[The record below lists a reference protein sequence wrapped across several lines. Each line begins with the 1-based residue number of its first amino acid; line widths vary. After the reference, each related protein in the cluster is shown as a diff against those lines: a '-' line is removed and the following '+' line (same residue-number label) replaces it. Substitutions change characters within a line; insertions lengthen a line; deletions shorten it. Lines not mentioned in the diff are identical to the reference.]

1 MAPLRATVLIVCLAL
16 LHCVG
21 AVLAAGP
28 EPVNVA
34 LKAPSIDLLPF
45 VQFYESDKPVM
56 SVPLPGDGA
65 GQSVL
70 MPIDGRGSGPIYHW
84 AVVSFANPDG
94 APGGVVLSIPHQG
107 FVWSGVLWPQAPGT
121 HVVALTTPQGV
132 LPEVLRSLDQNA
144 YRFTVE
150 PGKTL
155 TFAVEINRP
164 RLGEVRLWR
173 EAAFDQAEIN
183 STFLSGATLGIAMLL
198 GLVMLAL
205 YTVRTSPAFLAGA
218 LFAIAATLRLALE
231 EGYLP
236 VLRKALPQAASS
248 GVFLTAASESLMLT
262 GLVACLITFPEL
274 RKRLAVVGNLM
285 LGFAGLSLALPVYG
299 WFEPLRAMGLARI
312 GFAAMVVLGFAL
324 MLLLWRRGFSR
335 AQASLPSWSMLV
347 LWTFLAAIGANI
359 TADQRYFGPIVS
371 VGLVLVLLT
380 MAFTLAQF
388 AFSHGFVSRRFFE
401 ESGRRALALAGAQE
415 YVWDWQ
421 VAAQELH
428 VSAEIERALA
438 IRPGYLTETGLQ
450 GFLDLLHPLD
460 RTPYEAAVRNAERR
474 GKGVFS
480 LEFRLRRGDGAYRW
494 YKLKAR
500 AMQTADRRTQRC
512 IGTLSDITNNKRS
525 EDRLLRDAVFDRVT
539 GLPNRALLTD
549 RISRAIASVGAGA
562 IHDLRLL
569 LIDLD
574 RFKTFNDGLGHETG
588 DGILNVT
595 GRRLQAL
602 AGPEDTVA
610 RMPGD
615 QFAVLFSGEH
625 KRDIVMFTEDVRRE
639 ITRPID
645 ARPREIYLTA
655 CIGVAGYTRRGE
667 TADDLLK
674 NAAVA
679 LYEAKKRGPNSVDYF
694 HEAMRDDRGE
704 LITLESDLRRA
715 IERNEIEVLYQPIA
729 RIADMDLAGFEAL
742 VRWRHHEMGLL
753 VPQSFI
759 PLAEQ
764 TGLIIELGRHV
775 LNEAGRQLGV
785 WQRAFRPADPLF
797 VSVNISASQLA
808 TADLI
813 GEVRTLLAREA
824 LRPGTLKIEVTE
836 SAVMENPEHAAKVL
850 EKLQALGVGLACDDF
865 GTGYSSLSN
874 LRSLPFDTLKI
885 DKSFIDP
892 DPEDARAQ
900 VILATVI
907 DLAHDLGLSVIAE
920 GIENQDRIDALGAM
934 GCDYG
939 QGFFIGP
946 PMTAKQVVDALS
958 GLPYATGL
966 GKTVIAALLERATAQ
981 PAPAPTEKL
990 PHFQPKHEPWPAPV
1004 LPPPPEPQ
1012 PEPEP
1017 ELQPEPEREASPDT
1031 AQPPVPRAGRAP
1043 MAPRL
1048 PRPPDPEPVPEPVA
1062 TIEAFVPES
1071 LPALPRREPFPS
1083 LAWGPDELP
1092 ETKVEAA
1099 PAKSKP
1105 ARKKAAAKKVAA
1117 KKPRKK

>member
-1 MAPLRATVLIVCLAL
+1 M
-16 LHCVG
+16 
-21 AVLAAGP
+21 
-28 EPVNVA
+28 
-34 LKAPSIDLLPF
+34 
-45 VQFYESDKPVM
+45 
-56 SVPLPGDGA
+56 
-65 GQSVL
+65 
-70 MPIDGRGSGPIYHW
+70 
-84 AVVSFANPDG
+84 
-94 APGGVVLSIPHQG
+94 
-107 FVWSGVLWPQAPGT
+107 
-121 HVVALTTPQGV
+121 
-132 LPEVLRSLDQNA
+132 
-144 YRFTVE
+144 
-150 PGKTL
+150 
-155 TFAVEINRP
+155 
-164 RLGEVRLWR
+164 
-173 EAAFDQAEIN
+173 
-183 STFLSGATLGIAMLL
+183 LGIAMLL
-198 GLVMLAL
+198 GLVMVAL

-218 LFAIAATLRLALE
+218 LFAAAAAVRLALE

-236 VLRKALPQAASS
+236 VLGKALPQAASG
-248 GVFLTAASESLMLT
+248 GVFLTAAAESLMLT
-262 GLVACLITFPEL
+262 GLIACLITFPEL
-274 RKRLAVVGNLM
+274 RKRLPVAGNLM
-285 LGFAGLSLALPVYG
+285 LGVAGLSLALPVYG

-312 GFAAMVVLGFAL
+312 GFAVMAGLGFAV
-324 MLLLWRRGFSR
+324 MLLLWRRGFAR

-347 LWTFLAAIGANI
+347 LWTFIAAIAAN
-359 TADQRYFGPIVS
+359 AAAGQQYMRPIVS
-371 VGLVLVLLT
+371 IGLVLVLLT

-421 VAAQELH
+421 VADHELH
-428 VSAEIERALA
+428 VSEEIERVLA
-438 IRPGYLTETGLQ
+438 IRPGYLAETGLQ

-460 RTPYEAAVRNAERR
+460 RSAYEAAVRNAERR
-474 GKGVFS
+474 GRGAFT
-480 LEFRLRRGDGAYRW
+480 LDFRLRRGDGAYRW
-494 YKLKAR
+494 YQLKAR
-500 AMQTADRRTQRC
+500 AMQAADRRAQRC
-512 IGTLSDITNNKRS
+512 IGTLSDITNSKRT
-525 EDRLLRDAVFDRVT
+525 EDRLLKDAVFDRVT
-539 GLPNRALLTD
+539 GLPNRALLAD
-549 RISRAIASVGAGA
+549 RISRAIAAVAAGA
-562 IHDLRLL
+562 SHDLRLL

-574 RFKTFNDGLGHETG
+574 RFKTLNDGLGHETG

-602 AGPEDTVA
+602 AGPDDTVA

-615 QFAVLFSGEH
+615 QFAILFSGEL
-625 KRDIVMFTEDVRRE
+625 KRDVVLFTEAVRRE

-655 CIGVAGYTRRGE
+655 CIGVAGYSRRGE
-667 TADDLLK
+667 TAGDMLK

-679 LYEAKKRGPNSVDYF
+679 LYEAKKRGANSVDYF
-694 HEAMRDDRGE
+694 HDAMRDDRGE

-742 VRWRHHEMGLL
+742 VRWRHPEMGLL
-753 VPQSFI
+753 GPQSFI

-797 VSVNISASQLA
+797 VSVNVSASQIVNSDLA
-808 TADLI
+808 

-824 LRPGTLKIEVTE
+824 LRAGTLKIEVTE
-836 SAVMENPEHAAKVL
+836 SVVMENPEHSAKVL

-907 DLAHDLGLSVIAE
+907 DLAHDLGLPVIAE
-920 GIENQDRIDALGAM
+920 GIENQERIDALGAM

-966 GKTVIAALLERATAQ
+966 GKTVIAALLERATVQ
-981 PAPAPTEKL
+981 PALAPVATL
-990 PHFQPKHEPWPAPV
+990 AQFQSQYEPWPVPV
-1004 LPPPPEPQ
+1004 LAPLPEPVH
-1012 PEPEP
+1012 EPEP
-1017 ELQPEPEREASPDT
+1017 DPEPERESAAIADS
-1031 AQPPVPRAGRAP
+1031 AHLPVPRAGRAP

-1048 PRPPDPEPVPEPVA
+1048 HRQPDQEPEPEPEPEPAAAIEPGAAHEREAVPA
-1062 TIEAFVPES
+1062 QTAEPVQTIEAFVPEP
-1071 LPALPRREPFPS
+1071 LPPLPKREPLPS
-1083 LAWGPDELP
+1083 LELEQRQP
-1092 ETKVEAA
+1092 PAIEAEDA

-1105 ARKKAAAKKVAA
+1105 PKKKSAAKKSAAKKARKK
-1117 KKPRKK
+1117 